1 MRTDDDATFRG
12 AFGIGYVVRRPF
24 SEEIATWLYAS
35 AVSLPEPRRGMAGMM
50 AAAKQ
55 LWPELSI
62 ETSHWFDWRELAG
75 RGWSFAPAPLMTTT
89 GYALSWYTKGNV
101 VLYVNDWEGDK

>member
-1 MRTDDDATFRG
+1 MSVSDVRFVMRYPCGDAFAMT
-12 AFGIGYVVRRPF
+12 YYY
-24 SEEIATWLYAS
+24 YAS

-62 ETSHWFDWRELAG
+62 ETSHWFDWRELVG

-89 GYALSWYTKGNV
+89 GYALSWYKKGNV
-101 VLYVNDWEGDK
+101 VLYMNDWENDE